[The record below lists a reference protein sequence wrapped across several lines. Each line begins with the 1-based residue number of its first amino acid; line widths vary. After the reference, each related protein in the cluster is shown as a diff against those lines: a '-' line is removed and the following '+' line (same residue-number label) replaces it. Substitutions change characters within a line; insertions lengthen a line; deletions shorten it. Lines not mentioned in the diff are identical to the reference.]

1 MCQPAEGAL
10 TRCKWGSHG
19 RDTEAVV
26 ATKYLSAMLPPVR
39 VCGRNMEAVVATKYL
54 HTAPHTALRM
64 ELPSEGDIRGLEHI
78 LGRLRQSPDNRL
90 CYQDAAR
97 AAAEQ
102 RQQQQCFTS

>member
-1 MCQPAEGAL
+1 
-10 TRCKWGSHG
+10 
-19 RDTEAVV
+19 
-26 ATKYLSAMLPPVR
+26 MLPPVR
-39 VCGRNMEAVVATKYL
+39 VYGRNMEAVVATKYL

-97 AAAEQ
+97 AW
-102 RQQQQCFTS
+102 QQNNKNNNNILHPSRPARSYAHEFPRCL